1 MRRQPQTAW
10 AGAKAPSVGASGSSY
25 LVLHKL
31 HVVCVVL
38 HEELCK
44 VTTEQGRQDPVL
56 TACHVS
62 VCRDSYAVLSHA

>member
-1 MRRQPQTAW
+1 MRRPPQTGW

-31 HVVCVVL
+31 HIVCVVL

-44 VTTEQGRQDPVL
+44 VTTEQGRQDPAR
-56 TACHVS
+56 TAYHVS